1 MATVQQILDRK
12 GNQVYSVSP
21 ETTIARAAE
30 AMTNHNIGSML
41 VLGRTGLLGIITE
54 RDALRKVIARGLDPK
69 TTLVRDVMTAN
80 VWTCTPETSLEDL
93 SDVFKDRRIRH
104 LPVVG
109 GEGQI
114 LGVVSLGDLN
124 AFRLEGQAVMIEYLH
139 QYLHGAA

>member
-1 MATVQQILDRK
+1 MATVHQILDRK

-21 ETTIARAAE
+21 ETSVSRAAE
-30 AMTNHNIGSML
+30 SMTEHNIGSLL
-41 VLGRTGLLGIITE
+41 VVGRTGLLGIITE
-54 RDALRKVIARGLDPK
+54 RDVLRKVIARQLDP
-69 TTLVRDVMTAN
+69 TATVVRDAMTAN
-80 VWTCTPETSLEDL
+80 VWTCTPDTSLEDI